1 MADIF
6 EEVEEGL
13 RQDRAARLWKKYGV
27 FAYIAAGLL
36 IGGVALNE
44 YLQSRQSQEVEATA
58 AAFESAAG
66 ELEDGNY
73 ESAATSLDT
82 LAASDER
89 IAPIA
94 ANFLA
99 EARLEGNA
107 DTDAAITA
115 LERAANAETPIG
127 KLSLIKAAYLKSAT
141 STRSELET
149 YLGSLLQSEDRFGA
163 LALEIVAAKAMQEGD
178 TAYARQAFSELRFLA
193 NVPEGTKA
201 RANAALAALPQ
212 APAAET
218 ETSAPASEAGDDTT
232 AEPAA
237 PAPEGDSQDASDGD
251 QPE

>member
-13 RQDRAARLWKKYGV
+13 RQDKAARLWKKYGV

-44 YLQSRQSQEVEATA
+44 YLESRQSADVEAKA
-58 AAFESAAG
+58 AAFESAAS
-66 ELEDGNY
+66 ELETGNY
-73 ESAATSLDT
+73 E
-82 LAASDER
+82 AASSSFEALASSDEP

-94 ANFLA
+94 ANLLA

-107 DTDAAITA
+107 DTEAAIAA

-127 KLSLIKAAYLKSAT
+127 KLSLIKAAYLKSGT
-141 STRSELET
+141 STRAELEA
-149 YLGSLLQSEDRFGA
+149 YLGSLPQSEDQFGA
-163 LALEIVAAKAMQEGD
+163 LAMELLAAKAMQEGD
-178 TAYARQAFSELRFLA
+178 TAYARRAFSELRFLA
-193 NVPEGTKA
+193 NVPEGTQN

-212 APAAET
+212 APSDAT
-218 ETSAPASEAGDDTT
+218 ETSAPVGPADGETT
-232 AEPAA
+232 ADPAA
-237 PAPEGDSQDASDGD
+237 PAPDGGSQDASDGD